1 MWTNIFDIIENL
13 PHIKNQE
20 DPKEDGQVA
29 AAVEFDVAG
38 IPNIGQFFFFIMFLS
53 LLGENPKIKLSISK
67 EPAVFDS
74 FEILQNSAVQHPKS
88 E

>member
-1 MWTNIFDIIENL
+1 MDTG
-13 PHIKNQE
+13 H
-20 DPKEDGQVA
+20 A
-29 AAVEFDVAG
+29 AAIVEFDVAK
-38 IPNIGQFFFFIMFLS
+38 IPNVEQFFFIMFLS

-67 EPAVFDS
+67 ELAVFDS